1 MLPQCVCLTG
11 ATEWLKFFILVL
23 MLCYN
28 VSFYVVLL
36 SEVIRAEAET
46 SLLNHENKYLDVTF
60 VFDEYQLFF
69 TKVRNIQTTIRKS
82 TNIFFINGHMLGV
95 TQVP

>member
-23 MLCYN
+23 ILCYN

-60 VFDEYQLFF
+60 VFDEYQLFRAH
-69 TKVRNIQTTIRKS
+69 KGYQHPN
-82 TNIFFINGHMLGV
+82 NND
-95 TQVP
+95 